1 MASLRPFSKTAI
13 EVLSGAVGAGVA
25 GSLGVATGDP
35 ILSAASAEF
44 IAHTFNDVVTRTLST
59 REAARVGTVGLATA
73 SALTRLRAKGSRLR
87 DDGFFDERLDGRSSG
102 DEVVE
107 HVLLAAKS
115 SFEER
120 KLPLYGQLLASV
132 ACYDNICGTTANWA
146 ITTFEALS
154 YTQVLL
160 LAAYYRRD
168 EFELPPLELY
178 SNPPEFEPW
187 SIHKALHELSTEQTG
202 LIHTPMERGDLGQ
215 PVFPTTHDKK
225 KLTTAGTLL
234 ADLCQLRSIP
244 KPEVEGVLDLLRR
257 TRDLVAG
264 QDGFAGASGG
274 DDLAGV

>member
-1 MASLRPFSKTAI
+1 MAKSRGFSQTAI

-25 GSLGVATGDP
+25 GSLGVATGGP

-44 IAHTFNDVVTRTLST
+44 IANTFNDVVTRALST
-59 REAARVGTVGLATA
+59 REVTRVGTVGLATA
-73 SALTRLRAKGSRLR
+73 SALTRLRASGSRLR
-87 DDGFFDERLDGRSSG
+87 DDGFFDERVDGRSTG

-132 ACYDNICGTTANWA
+132 ACYGNISGTTANWA
-146 ITTFEALS
+146 ITTFETLS

-168 EFELPPLELY
+168 EFELPQLKLY

-202 LIHTPMERGDLGQ
+202 LVHAPMERGDHGQ
-215 PVFPTTHDKK
+215 PIFPTTHDKK

-234 ADLCQLRSIP
+234 ADLCELRSIP
-244 KPEVEGVLDLLRR
+244 VEEVEGVLDLLRR
-257 TRDLVAG
+257 SRDVG
-264 QDGFAGASGG
+264 PETGGFAGEPG
-274 DDLAGV
+274 DDDPGGV